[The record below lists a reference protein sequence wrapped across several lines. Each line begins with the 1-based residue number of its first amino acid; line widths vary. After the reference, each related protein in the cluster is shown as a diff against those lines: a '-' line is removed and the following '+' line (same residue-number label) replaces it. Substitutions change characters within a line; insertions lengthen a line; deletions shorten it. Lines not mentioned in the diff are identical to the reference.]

1 MAPANAPLPEDVELD
16 GPLLPRRSM
25 EETTEM
31 DITPMIDI
39 TFLLLIFFLVASAM
53 DPQRAIRLPKA
64 RFGDGVD
71 PDTAAIITL
80 GHQPGELAAVYLG
93 NGKLEENRVSGP
105 WREVR
110 QQVLE
115 YLEQQLVDGK
125 KTTVLIKAEG
135 AVSEGDV
142 NRIEQLAGEAGYST
156 LHIAV
161 MNED

>member
-1 MAPANAPLPEDVELD
+1 MAQAGFPAPEEEATT

-25 EETTEM
+25 EEDTDM

-53 DPQRAIRLPKA
+53 DPQAAIQLPKA
-64 RFGDGVD
+64 EYGDGVD

-80 GHQPGELAAVYLG
+80 GYRPGEPAAVYLG
-93 NGKLEENRVSGP
+93 NGKVESTLAQGP
-105 WREVR
+105 WPDLRR
-110 QQVLE
+110 RVLE
-115 YLEQQLVDGK
+115 YLENQLVQEK

-135 AVSEGDV
+135 EVSEGEV
-142 NRIEQLAGEAGYST
+142 NRIEQLVGEAGYSS

-161 MNED
+161 MDED